1 MFPLLFLGYP
11 LIICSIY
18 IVTSF
23 NARFIFSL
31 SLSLSLSLSIYLSIY
46 LFLFVKKY
54 YFLYSGPALPF
65 LDTPRYISRNAFL
78 LTCVHA
84 THCSQGKNEYRAAR
98 TIHIGGWRQ
107 PDNDGVQ
114 IETEPNLDA
123 AAYANL
129 IRECRTHHQ
138 GNVCVSS
145 FSRILDRSFKS
156 RSSSFQTHSKVIHFV

>member
-31 SLSLSLSLSIYLSIY
+31 SLSLSIYLSIY
-46 LFLFVKKY
+46 LSLSLCKKILFSI
-54 YFLYSGPALPF
+54 LWPRAPF